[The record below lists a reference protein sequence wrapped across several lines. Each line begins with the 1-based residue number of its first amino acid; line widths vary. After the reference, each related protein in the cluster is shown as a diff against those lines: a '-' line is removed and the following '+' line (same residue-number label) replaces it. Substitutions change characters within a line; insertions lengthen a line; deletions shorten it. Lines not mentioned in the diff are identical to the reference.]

1 MELEV
6 VAGEE
11 GEPSDLEVVAEVV
24 LGIDV
29 AADAELF
36 PSTRESVR
44 ESVR

>member
-11 GEPSDLEVVAEVV
+11 VEPSDLEVVAEVV
-24 LGIDV
+24 LEVDA
-29 AADAELF
+29 AADVELF
-36 PSTRESVR
+36 PSVR